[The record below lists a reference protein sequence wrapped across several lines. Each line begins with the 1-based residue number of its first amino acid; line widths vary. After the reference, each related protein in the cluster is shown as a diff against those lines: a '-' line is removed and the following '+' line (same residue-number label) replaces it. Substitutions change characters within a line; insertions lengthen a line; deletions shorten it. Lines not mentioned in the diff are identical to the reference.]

1 MADAAPP
8 PSSVRLT
15 FFSSSSRHGAVSLHP
30 SLIACAVADVPLT
43 STNSTLRTST
53 ASVYDSG
60 TKKPPSQMNMDGQG
74 PGDEESEEYRLV
86 VSKTFRSED
95 EGYEFYNEYAKVKG
109 FSIRK
114 EEVKYLPGTHTR
126 FRRLYTCF
134 KEGYRTLANFEKPE
148 PKKTPKA
155 LTRCGCRARLEIEL
169 SAATGEWFV
178 KNFEDKHNHPLA
190 KEGQS
195 AYLFSHRR
203 MTDGQKAD
211 VVGYGIGGLRTHKI
225 MDVMEHQAGGPDKVV
240 CDLKQKVLLCR
251 LPKVV
256 VFPTCDD
263 SGKILCPTTGVTVNS
278 KYLSLVDSVQ
288 KVRSINW
295 AKLTLDHLVESI
307 ASFKLGK
314 ANLEGNLVLLQLW
327 YWEKLRFNN
336 MDPTIDYSERE
347 IPLMQYWTEQKARKV
362 DRIDERC
369 NFAAGMLVEDYMKPT
384 PPRKKLSK
392 PAAVP
397 HVNMPAQ
404 YPEQLEERLDDISTS
419 IMENRGLSKIEYDH
433 LVRESQQTRNEVRRV
448 DINLRYV
455 MLHLGVKYTEL
466 DNTNNKF
473 GENLSMNLEK
483 CYEAD
488 KSQYSMKRKKDIAAE
503 TSKADKSEPSPKKNK
518 GGAQQSGTI
527 GQRLRGPSGRKPTPS
542 RKKDDYYYPGSTSN
556 AKSDANAS
564 DPNQSSSHWYETMSQ
579 RDKRREWE
587 GRVKITTVKTAERQ
601 EEEEIIDWVN
611 TTKDNISMVQIDG
624 FTISQR
630 HLACLT
636 NPYLE
641 DVDKYLGD
649 EVIDAW
655 IEHYKRSN
663 PQDVREDGSIFIER
677 VINTMALEMD
687 GRKNAPVRLRMGG
700 SRKGLDFI
708 TNQLIFLPI
717 HMKSRQHWF
726 LGSVNTNM
734 QYIQLR
740 GMESHI
746 EYALQQHGRD
756 ICTWA
761 AHPERNFH
769 VASWPIE
776 MITSVPQQR
785 DSTSCG
791 LYLIM
796 NMLNWNGRWLTNQW
810 DQAYVNYFRPKLAVT
825 LIKSPH
831 NSEKKGPK
839 KTIAISSEI

>member
-1 MADAAPP
+1 MARSYLFSGLPCNCLSEVIDYGQWGGFSQDVCRAVIGHAWW
-8 PSSVRLT
+8 
-15 FFSSSSRHGAVSLHP
+15 SSSGLGVSL
-30 SLIACAVADVPLT
+30 IQVQD
-43 STNSTLRTST
+43 
-53 ASVYDSG
+53 
-60 TKKPPSQMNMDGQG
+60 MDGQG

-114 EEVKYLPGTHTR
+114 EEGTQKCSQQAYYKLIRSLTRDQRAFIIAADLGNLLNIQPTNIRRHMCRWLANTYDIRAKAFILKDGKSCRISLQDVENLMGLPSKGLDFQPNLSQRTSTLYAELKDNR
-126 FRRLYTCF
+126 ELKDKKETGITYTTLLEKMKNKELPLDEFLQCFVLYT
-134 KEGYRTLANFEKPE
+134 
-148 PKKTPKA
+148 
-155 LTRCGCRARLEIEL
+155 I
-169 SAATGEWFV
+169 
-178 KNFEDKHNHPLA
+178 
-190 KEGQS
+190 
-195 AYLFSHRR
+195 
-203 MTDGQKAD
+203 
-211 VVGYGIGGLRTHKI
+211 
-225 MDVMEHQAGGPDKVV
+225 
-240 CDLKQKVLLCR
+240 
-251 LPKVV
+251 
-256 VFPTCDD
+256 
-263 SGKILCPTTGVTVNS
+263 GKILCPTTGVTVNS

-295 AKLTLDHLVESI
+295 AKLTLDHLIESI

-362 DRIDERC
+362 DKIDERC

-404 YPEQLEERLDDISTS
+404 YPEQLEERLEDISTS

-448 DINLRYV
+448 YINLRNV

-466 DNTNNKF
+466 DNTNIKF

-518 GGAQQSGTI
+518 GGAQHSGTI

-564 DPNQSSSHWYETMSQ
+564 DPNQSSWHGYETMSQ

-611 TTKDNISMVQIDG
+611 TTKDNTSMVQIEG
-624 FTISQR
+624 FTITQR

-649 EVIDAW
+649 E
-655 IEHYKRSN
+655 
-663 PQDVREDGSIFIER
+663 
-677 VINTMALEMD
+677 
-687 GRKNAPVRLRMGG
+687 
-700 SRKGLDFI
+700 
-708 TNQLIFLPI
+708 IFLPI

-726 LGSVNTNM
+726 LVSVNTNT

-746 EYALQQHGRD
+746 QYALQQHGRD

-776 MITSVPQQR
+776 MIKSVPQQR

-831 NSEKKGPK
+831 NTEKKGPK
-839 KTIAISSEI
+839 KTIDISSEI

>member
-1 MADAAPP
+1 
-8 PSSVRLT
+8 
-15 FFSSSSRHGAVSLHP
+15 
-30 SLIACAVADVPLT
+30 
-43 STNSTLRTST
+43 
-53 ASVYDSG
+53 
-60 TKKPPSQMNMDGQG
+60 MDGQG

-148 PKKTPKA
+148 PKRTPKA

-225 MDVMEHQAGGPDKVV
+225 MDVMEHQAGGPNKVV

-295 AKLTLDHLVESI
+295 AKLTLDHLIESI

-466 DNTNNKF
+466 DNTNNTF

-503 TSKADKSEPSPKKNK
+503 TSKADKSEPSPKK
-518 GGAQQSGTI
+518 
-527 GQRLRGPSGRKPTPS
+527 
-542 RKKDDYYYPGSTSN
+542 
-556 AKSDANAS
+556 
-564 DPNQSSSHWYETMSQ
+564 
-579 RDKRREWE
+579 
-587 GRVKITTVKTAERQ
+587 
-601 EEEEIIDWVN
+601 
-611 TTKDNISMVQIDG
+611 TKEVLNS
-624 FTISQR
+624 
-630 HLACLT
+630 L
-636 NPYLE
+636 
-641 DVDKYLGD
+641 
-649 EVIDAW
+649 VIDAW

-663 PQDVREDGSIFIER
+663 PQDVREDGSVFIER

-726 LGSVNTNM
+726 LVSVNTNT
-734 QYIQLR
+734 QYI
-740 GMESHI
+740 
-746 EYALQQHGRD
+746 
-756 ICTWA
+756 
-761 AHPERNFH
+761 
-769 VASWPIE
+769 
-776 MITSVPQQR
+776 
-785 DSTSCG
+785 
-791 LYLIM
+791 
-796 NMLNWNGRWLTNQW
+796 
-810 DQAYVNYFRPKLAVT
+810 QAYVNYFRPKLAVT